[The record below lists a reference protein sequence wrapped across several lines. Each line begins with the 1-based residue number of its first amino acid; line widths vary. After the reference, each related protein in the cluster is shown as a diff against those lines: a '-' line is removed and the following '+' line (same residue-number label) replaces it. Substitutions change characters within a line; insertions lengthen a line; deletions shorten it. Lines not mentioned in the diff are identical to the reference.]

1 MDKVKL
7 SSAYGEMK
15 SYDKYLMSMDELVT
29 SLLHDVELCRKEE
42 KLLKDRGN
50 LDSAMRWYETRRAYE
65 VLLWRIGVNP
75 NGQQ

>member
-7 SSAYGEMK
+7 SSEYGEMK
-15 SYDKYLMSMDELVT
+15 SYDKYLMSMDELVST
-29 SLLHDVELCRKEE
+29 LLHDVELCRKEE
-42 KLLKDRGN
+42 KSLKYRGK
-50 LDSAMRWYETRRAYE
+50 LDAAVRWYETRRVYE

>member
-1 MDKVKL
+1 MD
-7 SSAYGEMK
+7 SNN
-15 SYDKYLMSMDELVT
+15 KYLMSIDELVD

-42 KLLKDRGN
+42 KILKDRGN

-75 NGQQ
+75 NGKQ